1 MRPAAQKSSER
12 EACLRHG
19 EHAVQRDQRVARD
32 LGVDGDLVDDLAPR
46 QVLQRP
52 EDVGGMDAVHR
63 RAGADDRIE
72 AEDVLVRQLRV
83 EAVDQVDLGA
93 DGPGRPGGRRRDG
106 VDDELGR
113 AVTIGGLDDLQP
125 ALRVDDDVDPGCSAR
140 AAAICSTEKRAW
152 TEQ

>member
-1 MRPAAQKSSER
+1 MRPAAQKCCYGA

-19 EHAVQRDQRVARD
+19 EHAVQRDQRVSRD
-32 LGVDGDLVDDLAPR
+32 LGVDGDLVDDLAPC
-46 QVLQRP
+46 QMLQRP

-72 AEDVLVRQLRV
+72 AEDVLVRKFRV

-93 DGPGRPGGRRRDG
+93 DSPGRPGGR
-106 VDDELGR
+106 
-113 AVTIGGLDDLQP
+113 AVMVSMMNSVEPSQSAWTTSSRHSGWTMMLT
-125 ALRVDDDVDPGCSAR
+125 PGCSAR
-140 AAAICSTEKRAW
+140 AAAICSTEKRAC